1 MLHPPSLWKNALA
14 LAAGLLC
21 TAQAAAQCAGVVLE
35 PGQPAAQVVALS
47 GRGETRPAG
56 AAPWQPAALSQ
67 TLGAGADMR
76 TLALSSAAL
85 LLADRTQI
93 RMAAQAQLRLCESRP
108 ARTLLE
114 LVGGRLWA
122 RTKKTPAALE
132 LQTPAALAVV
142 RGTDWDVEVEEGGR
156 TTLTVLS
163 GRIAVSNALGAV
175 DVGPSEQATVEPGQA
190 PVKRLLVQPR
200 ERVQWV
206 QALTAQPLRHI
217 DGSAVPAPLQSAWQ
231 ALQRGDSAAVQATLG
246 TEANAWADVLRAADH
261 TQAGC
266 VLLDLRMDGMSG
278 LQVFDALRER
288 NAVLKTVFLSAHGEL
303 ASAVTA
309 VKQGAVDWLEK
320 PCDEQTLLAAVL
332 RAANLSLEDAQRAQR
347 RNTLRERW
355 NTLSPRQ
362 QEVARLLAT
371 GISSKEVARALAQ
384 RDPERPIDP
393 RTVDTHRSAIFL
405 KLDIRSSH
413 ELGMLVE
420 DLGLAE
426 NTLRTL

>member
-1 MLHPPSLWKNALA
+1 MTDSHPTTPVTVNTTVPANVYVVDDDEGVRNSL
-14 LAAGLLC
+14 
-21 TAQAAAQCAGVVLE
+21 
-35 PGQPAAQVVALS
+35 
-47 GRGETRPAG
+47 
-56 AAPWQPAALSQ
+56 
-67 TLGAGADMR
+67 
-76 TLALSSAAL
+76 AAL
-85 LLADRTQI
+85 LLAGGHAPRTF
-93 RMAAQAQLRLCESRP
+93 ASGPEFL
-108 ARTLLE
+108 AR
-114 LVGGRLWA
+114 A
-122 RTKKTPAALE
+122 D
-132 LQTPAALAVV
+132 LAH
-142 RGTDWDVEVEEGGR
+142 
-156 TTLTVLS
+156 
-163 GRIAVSNALGAV
+163 
-175 DVGPSEQATVEPGQA
+175 P
-190 PVKRLLVQPR
+190 
-200 ERVQWV
+200 
-206 QALTAQPLRHI
+206 
-217 DGSAVPAPLQSAWQ
+217 
-231 ALQRGDSAAVQATLG
+231 
-246 TEANAWADVLRAADH
+246 
-261 TQAGC
+261 GC